1 MMRLQPR
8 AVLSTGSFRRN
19 SHAPR
24 SWKVSPSIRPYYGTT
39 RATRRPLR
47 QVSTLNPALLRLTD
61 FLDIS
66 NHVRFSISFTV
77 RPSGGRGCDLPYAFL
92 QGKRI
97 QFPPHSHGFLYYHS
111 DPKASPMAGSVRL
124 RATTSNTPSS
134 FPQGHDLLLPSGMP
148 WQIILPQIAARR
160 TYTRLRDQLL
170 LEGMATEELL
180 SRCRTVFATRDRIIP
195 EATVFSLHHPFMVYF
210 QQQLSLTIVGPTAA
224 VPVRM
229 DVFNERDSGQV
240 IYPFAGSAVACFER
254 STLPE
259 HVGNRV
265 LLMRILKILVPVTC
279 TIPNYA
285 GGVGWPKEGEYLMV
299 SRYNRPKSPWSYD
312 VDRDKRVGAVLR
324 SIIDI

>member
-8 AVLSTGSFRRN
+8 AVPLTGSFGRN

-24 SWKVSPSIRPYYGTT
+24 SWKVFTSIRPYYGTT

-77 RPSGGRGCDLPYAFL
+77 RLDSGRGCDLRYTRDTPS
-92 QGKRI
+92 
-97 QFPPHSHGFLYYHS
+97 PPHSHGFLYYYS
-111 DPKASPMAGSVRL
+111 DSKASPLAGSVRL
-124 RATTSNTPSS
+124 RATTSNAPSS

-148 WQIILPQIAARR
+148 WQISLPQIATRR
-160 TYTRLRDQLL
+160 TYTHLRDQLL

-195 EATVFSLHHPFMVYF
+195 EATVFSLHHPFLVDF
-210 QQQLSLTIVGPTAA
+210 QQQLWLTIVGPTATSL
-224 VPVRM
+224 VRI
-229 DVFNERDSGQV
+229 DVFSERDSGQLM
-240 IYPFAGSAVACFER
+240 YPYAGSAVACFER

-259 HVGNRV
+259 HAGNRV
-265 LLMRILKILVPVTC
+265 LLIRILKILVPVTC
-279 TIPNYA
+279 TIPNHA
-285 GGVGWPKEGEYLMV
+285 GRVGRPQEGEFIMV
-299 SRYNRPKSPWSYD
+299 SHYKRPRSPWSYD
-312 VDRDKRVGAVLR
+312 VDRNKPAAAALR
-324 SIIDI
+324 SIIDT